1 MEGIVWNF
9 LQGRMGP
16 MFFWGQNFALWQQKV
31 KSSAQVYKG
40 LLAGGG
46 PPKKKKAQKLPY
58 SEPKKIKNY
67 HIFTMSSWRSPEQS
81 RIL

>member
-9 LQGRMGP
+9 CKEGWVQC
-16 MFFWGQNFALWQQKV
+16 FFWVQNFALWQQKV
-31 KSSAQVYKG
+31 KSSAKCTKG
-40 LLAGGG
+40 FYSGG
-46 PPKKKKAQKLPY
+46 KKKSTNVTIFLA
-58 SEPKKIKNY
+58 KKFRNY